1 MRSPVSAERAL
12 RRLQIAEDLSFQR
25 RTWRFERIG
34 WTAFCGVIL
43 AGAAGLFGGGP
54 LGDVEAR
61 SADGQ
66 LSVTHPRFARRQ
78 SSLELVVRASPAAPA
93 QGELRIWFTE
103 QYLAELDIERVTPPP
118 ERVELGAARIEYVF
132 PWRGPRGTASIT
144 FFLQV
149 QQPGFVRGEVGSGE
163 GPGVPVR
170 HFVYP

>member
-1 MRSPVSAERAL
+1 MRSPLSAERTL

-34 WTAFCGVIL
+34 WAAFCLVIL
-43 AGAAGLFGGGP
+43 AGAVGLFGGGA

-61 SADGQ
+61 SADG
-66 LSVTHPRFARRQ
+66 SVTVTHPRFARRQ
-78 SSLELVVRASPAAPA
+78 SPLELVVRAASAE
-93 QGELRIWFTE
+93 GELRIWFTE

-132 PWRGPRGTASIT
+132 PWRGAPGMVSVT
-144 FFLQV
+144 FVLEV
-149 QQPGFVRGEVGSGE
+149 QRPGFVRGEVGSGE
-163 GPGVPVR
+163 GAGVAVR